1 MLDKI
6 LTDQIWKAPALYLS
20 KHSLRKKKTADTADH
35 SKEMLRKLIIIIT
48 VQTAPVSNQ

>member
-1 MLDKI
+1 LKSTCFI
-6 LTDQIWKAPALYLS
+6 PLQTLS
-20 KHSLRKKKTADTADH
+20 QKKKTADTADH